1 MCHRVAQ
8 QHRLRLGKFTVIE
21 HEHEFAAVGVEALNR
36 VWDPARKKPKIV
48 FFHVGD
54 KTLAICVDRRNP
66 RCPVNMMAH
75 SPAVCQCS
83 SRTPP
88 AVSLMFTPASVL
100 ETGNS
105 RTVTSRDH
113 PPS

>member
-21 HEHEFAAVGVEALNR
+21 HEHEFATVGVEALNR

-66 RCPVNMMAH
+66 RCPVKHDGPFAGGVPMQLPDA
-75 SPAVCQCS
+75 S
-83 SRTPP
+83 SGQSHVYTR
-88 AVSLMFTPASVL
+88 
-100 ETGNS
+100 
-105 RTVTSRDH
+105 
-113 PPS
+113 